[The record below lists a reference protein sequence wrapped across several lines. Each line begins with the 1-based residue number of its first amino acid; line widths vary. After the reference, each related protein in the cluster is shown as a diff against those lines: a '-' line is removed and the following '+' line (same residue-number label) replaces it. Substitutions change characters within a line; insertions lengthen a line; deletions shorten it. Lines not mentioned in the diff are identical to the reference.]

1 MLPAAARIQLLSI
14 AAPVDCACSY
24 AGLRVFRQGLQALPW
39 ESLSVRHVSVHEPN
53 HHEETTMATTAA
65 VKKPSTVSAKATP
78 ARAPAKAKRQ
88 KDACDLLD
96 ADHKAVKALF
106 KEYESLSESRSR
118 STTKKRQL
126 ADQICK
132 ELTVHATLEE
142 EIFYP
147 AVRKAIKDND
157 LLNEATV
164 EHASA
169 KDLIAQIKGMDPAD
183 ELFDAKV
190 TVLGEYIDHH
200 VKEERTEM
208 FPKARASKLDLTSMA
223 TQLQQRKDELMA
235 REDQKT
241 VTPVEKLSVAL

>member
-1 MLPAAARIQLLSI
+1 
-14 AAPVDCACSY
+14 
-24 AGLRVFRQGLQALPW
+24 
-39 ESLSVRHVSVHEPN
+39 
-53 HHEETTMATTAA
+53 MATTAA
-65 VKKPSTVSAKATP
+65 AKKPSTASARRP
-78 ARAPAKAKRQ
+78 

-106 KEYESLSESRSR
+106 REYESLTESRSR
-118 STTKKRQL
+118 STAKKRQL
-126 ADQICK
+126 ADQICR

-147 AVRKAIKDND
+147 AVRKAIKDNA
-157 LLNEATV
+157 LLNEAVV

-208 FPKARASKLDLTSMA
+208 FTKARASKLDLA
-223 TQLQQRKDELMA
+223 GLAEQLKQRKEELMA
-235 REDQKT
+235 QEEGKA
-241 VTPVEKLSVAL
+241 VTPVAELSMAL

>member
-1 MLPAAARIQLLSI
+1 
-14 AAPVDCACSY
+14 
-24 AGLRVFRQGLQALPW
+24 
-39 ESLSVRHVSVHEPN
+39 
-53 HHEETTMATTAA
+53 MATTAA
-65 VKKPSTVSAKATP
+65 ARKPSTASAKTTP
-78 ARAPAKAKRQ
+78 ARSPAAVKRQ

-106 KEYESLSESRSR
+106 KEYASLTESRSR
-118 STTKKRQL
+118 STAKKRQL

-132 ELTVHATLEE
+132 ELTVHATIEE

-147 AVRKAIKDND
+147 AVRKAIKDNA

-169 KDLIAQIKGMDPAD
+169 KELIAQIKGMDPGDDMFA
-183 ELFDAKV
+183 AKV

-208 FPKARASKLDLTSMA
+208 FTKARATKLDLASLA
-223 TQLQQRKDELMA
+223 EQLKQRKSELMA
-235 REDQKT
+235 HKEHKA
-241 VTPVEKLSVAL
+241 VTPVAELSVAL